1 MTVRIIKKFSSQTKC
16 DNCECQFYFEGDDI
30 EIGYPNREK
39 KEYYIFC
46 PGCNEKAIL
55 SEEQVERLP
64 KNIIART
71 C

>member
-1 MTVRIIKKFSSQTKC
+1 MTIKIITKFSSQAKC
-16 DNCECQFYFEGDDI
+16 DNCECQFSFDGEDI
-30 EIGYPNREK
+30 EIDYPNIGK

-55 SEEQVERLP
+55 SEEQVARLP
-64 KNIIART
+64 RNIIART